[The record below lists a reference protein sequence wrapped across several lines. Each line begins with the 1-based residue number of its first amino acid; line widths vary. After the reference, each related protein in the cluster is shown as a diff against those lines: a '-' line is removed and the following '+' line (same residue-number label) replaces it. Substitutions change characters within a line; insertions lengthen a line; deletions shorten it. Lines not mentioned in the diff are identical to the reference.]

1 MLYLNLFIVLL
12 LVAATGLLA
21 KKLIH
26 LKMLQSKPNNLTL
39 TLVIIAEILL
49 FISLF
54 ESTLLVDGINISFFN
69 IFTLVAFLITLLYI
83 SATFKHPVEIL
94 GLIILPVTILGIVLQ
109 LINAQPSVLSSS
121 TLALQVHILL
131 SLLAY
136 SLLAIAA
143 CQAVLLSIQN
153 NILKKKQTS
162 STGNFLRT
170 LPPLES
176 MEILLFQSIS
186 FGFILLSFALF
197 SGFVFLE
204 NIFAQHLVHK
214 TVLSILA
221 WFIFAFLLWGRY
233 KYGWR
238 GKKVIK
244 LSLGGFIFLMLSYFG
259 SKFVS
264 ELVLNI

>member
-1 MLYLNLFIVLL
+1 MLYLNIFIVLL
-12 LVAATGLLA
+12 LILATSLLIR
-21 KKLIH
+21 KLIH
-26 LKMLQSKPNNLTL
+26 IKTIENKPNNLIFG
-39 TLVIIAEILL
+39 LVVCAEVLL

-54 ESTLLVDGINISFFN
+54 DSTLLANGINISFFN

-94 GLIILPVTILGIVLQ
+94 GLVILPTTSLGILLQ
-109 LINAQPSVLSSS
+109 LINPEPVVLESS

-153 NILKKKQTS
+153 RFLRKKQTL
-162 STGNFLRT
+162 STGSFLRS

-197 SGFVFLE
+197 SGFAFLDDV
-204 NIFAQHLVHK
+204 FAQHLVHK
-214 TVLSILA
+214 TVLSIMA

-238 GKKVIK
+238 GKKVIR
-244 LSLGGFIFLMLSYFG
+244 LSLGGFIFLMLAYFG

-264 ELVLNI
+264 ELILT